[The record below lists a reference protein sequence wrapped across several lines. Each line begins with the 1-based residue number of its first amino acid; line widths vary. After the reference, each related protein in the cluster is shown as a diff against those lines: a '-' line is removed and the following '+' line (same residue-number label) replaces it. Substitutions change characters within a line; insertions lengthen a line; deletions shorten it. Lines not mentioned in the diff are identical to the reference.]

1 MVGTN
6 CYVVYNE
13 NTKECF
19 VVDPAAPSAPLV
31 EFIQTEGLQLQGIL
45 LTHGHFD
52 HIMGIDTLRRE
63 WSVPVYASALEQ
75 KVLTDANVNLS
86 VAYGAGYVFADAKF
100 LEDGASLA
108 LAGYQIRMISTP
120 GHTAGGCCYYIEEEE
135 ERKEIAEQIE
145 YIEEEEVLFS
155 GDTLFAGSVGR
166 TDFPTGSMS
175 TLVRSV
181 KERLLSL
188 PEDTQ
193 VYPGHMEA
201 TTIGFEK
208 ENNPFL

>member
-1 MVGTN
+1 MRIKKFVIGMVGTN

-13 NTKECF
+13 ETRACF
-19 VVDPAAPSAPLV
+19 VVDPAAPSDQV
-31 EFIQTEGLQLQGIL
+31 IEFIREEGFILQGVL

-52 HIMGIDTLRRE
+52 HIMGIDALC
-63 WSVPVYASALEQ
+63 SVFPVSVYASRLEEP
-75 KVLTDANVNLS
+75 VLADADVNLS
-86 VAYGAGYVFADAKF
+86 SAYGMGYTVTDVRF
-100 LEDGASLA
+100 LEDEDQVE

-120 GHTAGGCCYYIEEEE
+120 GHTVGGCCYYID
-135 ERKEIAEQIE
+135 
-145 YIEEEEVLFS
+145 EEEVLFS

-166 TDFPTGSMS
+166 TDFPTGSMG

-181 KERLLSL
+181 KERLLVL
-188 PEDTQ
+188 PKDTQ

>member
-13 NTKECF
+13 ETRACF
-19 VVDPAAPSAPLV
+19 VVDPAAPSDQV
-31 EFIQTEGLQLQGIL
+31 IEFIREEGFILQGVL

-52 HIMGIDTLRRE
+52 HIMGIDALCRAYP
-63 WSVPVYASALEQ
+63 VPVYASILEEL
-75 KVLTDANVNLS
+75 VLTDPDVNLS
-86 VAYGAGYVFADAKF
+86 SAYGMGYTVTDVRF
-100 LEDGASLA
+100 LEDEDQVE

-120 GHTAGGCCYYIEEEE
+120 GHTVGGCCY
-135 ERKEIAEQIE
+135 

-166 TDFPTGSMS
+166 TDFPTGSMG

-181 KERLLSL
+181 KERLLVL
-188 PEDTQ
+188 PKDTQ

>member
-1 MVGTN
+1 MGQIEIKSMTLGMVATN
-6 CYVVYNE
+6 CYLIINKE
-13 NTKECF
+13 NKEALL
-19 VVDPAAPSAPLV
+19 VDPADNALRISNVIEENGCTLKA
-31 EFIQTEGLQLQGIL
+31 IL

-135 ERKEIAEQIE
+135 
-145 YIEEEEVLFS
+145 VLFS

>member
-1 MVGTN
+1 MRIKKFVIGMVGTN

-108 LAGYQIRMISTP
+108 LAGYQIRMMLLYRRR
-120 GHTAGGCCYYIEEEE
+120 GGSFQRRYTVCRLCWKNRFSDRQYEYTGAFGK
-135 ERKEIAEQIE
+135 RAIAEP
-145 YIEEEEVLFS
+145 S
-155 GDTLFAGSVGR
+155 GR
-166 TDFPTGSMS
+166 YTGVSG
-175 TLVRSV
+175 T
-181 KERLLSL
+181 
-188 PEDTQ
+188 
-193 VYPGHMEA
+193 YG
-201 TTIGFEK
+201 G
-208 ENNPFL
+208 NNDRI

>member
-120 GHTAGGCCYYIEEEE
+120 GHGGRMLLLYRRRGGSFQRRYTVCRLCWKNRFSDRQYEYTGAFGK
-135 ERKEIAEQIE
+135 RAIAEP
-145 YIEEEEVLFS
+145 S
-155 GDTLFAGSVGR
+155 GRYAGVSG
-166 TDFPTGSMS
+166 TYG
-175 TLVRSV
+175 
-181 KERLLSL
+181 
-188 PEDTQ
+188 
-193 VYPGHMEA
+193 G
-201 TTIGFEK
+201 
-208 ENNPFL
+208 NNDRI